1 MTLGATERARWWGRV
16 AFVLALMILPATAV
30 VAAIVGTAPPAVVIL
45 AILMTVPVVVYVL
58 L

>member
-1 MTLGATERARWWGRV
+1 MTLGSMERVRWWGRI
-16 AFVLALMILPATAV
+16 AFVLALMILPAMAV

-45 AILMTVPVVVYVL
+45 AILMTTPVVMYVL